1 MELKVL
7 VTYASKYG
15 ATAEIAEKI
24 GEVLRQESLQA
35 DVLPVKEVK
44 DLTLYGA
51 VVLGT
56 AAYMFRWRKD
66 ATKFLKASEETLAG
80 MPVWIFVSGP
90 AGEGDPVELLE
101 GKVVPEKMK
110 PVVERI
116 KPVDLTVF
124 HGVINLEKMNVIERQ
139 MMKMVKS
146 PTGDFRD
153 WDTIT
158 AWAKGIADKVKKK
171 VVEG

>member
-7 VTYASKYG
+7 VAYASKYG

-56 AAYMFRWRKD
+56 AAYMFRWRKE
-66 ATKFLKASEETLAG
+66 ATKFLKAKEKALAG
-80 MPVWIFVSGP
+80 LPVWLFVSGP
-90 AGEGDPVELLE
+90 IEKGDPVELLK
-101 GKVVPEKMK
+101 GKVVPNSMQ
-110 PVVERI
+110 PVIDRI
-116 KPVDLTVF
+116 KPVDLAVF
-124 HGVINLEKMNVIERQ
+124 HGMIQPDKMNAFEKWV
-139 MMKMVKS
+139 MKKMKAS
-146 PTGDFRD
+146 AEDFRD
-153 WDTIT
+153 WEAI
-158 AWAKGIADKVKKK
+158 ASWAKGIADKVK
-171 VVEG
+171 G

>member
-1 MELKVL
+1 METKVL
-7 VTYASKYG
+7 VAYASKYG

-24 GEVLRQESLQA
+24 GEVMRGAGLQV
-35 DVLPVKEVK
+35 DVSPVKEVK
-44 DLTLYGA
+44 DIKPYGA

-56 AAYMFRWRKD
+56 AAYIFQWRKE
-66 ATKFLKASEETLAG
+66 AVKFLQANEQALAG
-80 MPVWIFVSGP
+80 MPVWIFMSGP

-124 HGVINLEKMNVIERQ
+124 HGVINFDKMNIIERQ

-146 PTGDFRD
+146 PAGDYRD
-153 WDTIT
+153 WNAIT
-158 AWAKGIADKVKKK
+158 NWAKGIAEKVK
-171 VVEG
+171 G